1 MPMAGSSPIGLDF
14 VTKLKDVYSVL
25 NRDED
30 ERLMAEIHSLIEFSM
45 DRRNP
50 THKILERVSR
60 LIVKNFEFK
69 SVSIGLRTEDSM
81 YRYVAF
87 AGHTKESED
96 ALRLQRYDLSDM
108 IDYDKYPNIRIGAI
122 AQYNPVEGF
131 PDRKDELVGHQI
143 PELPKSPRMNLNEFM
158 PGDYIDF
165 YMHGFEGKLIAWIE
179 LSGTKDGRLPS
190 RESIRWIEIIS
201 DICAVLIQLRMR
213 TERDD
218 ARA

>member
-14 VTKLKDVYSVL
+14 VAKLKNVYSVL
-25 NRDED
+25 NRDAD
-30 ERLMAEIHSLIEFSM
+30 ERLMAEILSLIEFSM

-50 THKILERVSR
+50 THKVLERVSR

-69 SVSIGLRTEDSM
+69 SISIGLRTEDGM

-87 AGHTKESED
+87 AGHPKESED

-108 IDYDKYPNIRIGAI
+108 IDYDKYPNIRIGSI

-131 PDRKDELVGHQI
+131 PDKKDELVGHRI
-143 PELPKSPRMNLNEFM
+143 PELPKSPRKNLNEFL

-165 YMHGFEGKLIAWIE
+165 FMHGFEGKLIAWIE
-179 LSGTKDGRLPS
+179 LSETKDGRLPS
-190 RESIRWIEIIS
+190 RESIRWIELISEISATIIQ
-201 DICAVLIQLRMR
+201 ARTR
-213 TERDD
+213 TEKDD
-218 ARA
+218 VR